1 MLSRDLFAESISS
14 RVIVA
19 APRVHASHPSSV
31 SILISVIV
39 QSTIVYPECQF
50 QLDSFLVVV
59 AMVVPSAG
67 LLNLTSLPNLWPLK
81 VCAPNVF
88 GIAIPNQPLH
98 SQEPVVVM
106 VKALDMTVHSQ
117 ALKYVTVSSLVGV
130 CSAAE
135 LSDSEEDEDNISIW
149 ESDNDQQ
156 SGAMASH
163 EHSIHR

>member
-1 MLSRDLFAESISS
+1 M
-14 RVIVA
+14 
-19 APRVHASHPSSV
+19 PHPSSV

-39 QSTIVYPECQF
+39 QSTIVY
-50 QLDSFLVVV
+50 LDVNSSSILFWLWWRWL
-59 AMVVPSAG
+59 PSAG

-117 ALKYVTVSSLVGV
+117 ALKYVTVSPLVGV

-156 SGAMASH
+156 SGAEGDVLWHPMNIVFTDNISA
-163 EHSIHR
+163 E